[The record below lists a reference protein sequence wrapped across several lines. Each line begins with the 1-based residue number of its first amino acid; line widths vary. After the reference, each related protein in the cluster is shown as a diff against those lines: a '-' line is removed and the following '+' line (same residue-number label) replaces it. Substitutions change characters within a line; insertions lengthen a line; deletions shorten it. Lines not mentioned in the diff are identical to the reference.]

1 MSDAAAAG
9 AAPERLKKRRISLL
23 IVSHVAN
30 DSYFGFLPPL
40 LPLIVQRMDLPLSL
54 AGLLATTLSVTGA
67 VGQPLFGYFADR
79 LRKGWLLALGP
90 LGGALLAF
98 MLYMPNFWLLM
109 LLMLVAGSGSACYHP
124 VASVIAGQS
133 SGARKGFGMS
143 LYVAGGRLGVGLV
156 AGMATFIVARWG
168 IDAIPYASLVGILVG
183 APLLF
188 VSPPVRGADGG
199 GAPQGFART
208 MRTLGFVFRPL
219 FLLWLVNL
227 CRTTVTM
234 TVQVFLPIYVIAKG
248 GSLAAGGTAITLF
261 LFAAAAGGIYGG
273 HLSDVFGRRVVTIAA
288 ICLGTPALGMAFL
301 FDDPWRTLFVTLSG
315 AAFYAQMGVSV
326 TYAQE
331 IAPRHAALVSSFMLG
346 VVWFAASVG
355 MIAVG
360 GLADHIGVERALP
373 AVCMAFGAA
382 GSLLSLRLPRETGQA
397 P

>member
-1 MSDAAAAG
+1 MRNTVTAG
-9 AAPERLKKRRISLL
+9 AVPERLKKRRISLL

-40 LPLIVQRMDLPLSL
+40 LPLIVERMDLPLSL

-109 LLMLVAGSGSACYHP
+109 LLMLVAGSGSACFHP

-143 LYVAGGRLGVGLV
+143 LYVAGGRLGVGLG
-156 AGMATFIVARWG
+156 AGMATFIVTRWG

-183 APLLF
+183 VPLLF
-188 VSPPVRGADGG
+188 VSPPIRATGSG
-199 GAPQGFART
+199 GASQGFAQTLR
-208 MRTLGFVFRPL
+208 MLGFVFRPL

-234 TVQVFLPIYVIAKG
+234 TVQVFLPIYIIAKG

-261 LFAAAAGGIYGG
+261 LFAAALGGIYGG

-288 ICLGTPALGMAFL
+288 ICAGTPALGMVFL
-301 FDDPWRTLFVTLSG
+301 FDEPFRTLFVALSG

-331 IAPRHAALVSSFMLG
+331 IAPEHAALVSSFMLG
-346 VVWFAASVG
+346 VVWFAASIG

-360 GLADHIGVERALP
+360 GLADSIGVETALP
-373 AVCMAFGAA
+373 VVCMAFGLV
-382 GSLLSLRLPRETGQA
+382 GSLLAFGLPRETG
-397 P
+397 

>member
-1 MSDAAAAG
+1 MRNTAAAG
-9 AAPERLKKRRISLL
+9 ASPERLKKRRISLL
-23 IVSHVAN
+23 IVSHIAN

-40 LPLIVQRMDLPLSL
+40 LPLIVERMDLPLSL

-109 LLMLVAGSGSACYHP
+109 LLMLVAGSGSACFHP

-143 LYVAGGRLGVGLV
+143 LYVAGGRLGVGLG
-156 AGMATFIVARWG
+156 AGMATFIVTRWG

-183 APLLF
+183 IPLLF
-188 VSPPVRGADGG
+188 VSPPIRAAGSG
-199 GAPQGFART
+199 GASQGFAQTVR
-208 MRTLGFVFRPL
+208 MLGFVFRPL

-234 TVQVFLPIYVIAKG
+234 TVQVFLPIYIIAKG

-261 LFAAAAGGIYGG
+261 LFAAALGGIYGG

-288 ICLGTPALGMAFL
+288 ICAGTPALGMAFL
-301 FDDPWRTLFVTLSG
+301 FDEPFRTLFVALSG

-331 IAPRHAALVSSFMLG
+331 IAPEHAALVSSFMLG
-346 VVWFAASVG
+346 VVWFAASIG

-360 GLADHIGVERALP
+360 GLADFIGVETALP
-373 AVCMAFGAA
+373 VICMAFGLV
-382 GSLLSLRLPRETGQA
+382 GSLLSFGLPRETE
-397 P
+397 

>member
-1 MSDAAAAG
+1 M
-9 AAPERLKKRRISLL
+9 PERLKKRRISLL

-40 LPLIVQRMDLPLSL
+40 LPLIVERMDLPLSL

-109 LLMLVAGSGSACYHP
+109 LLMLVAGSGSACFHP

-143 LYVAGGRLGVGLV
+143 LYVAGGRLGVGLG
-156 AGMATFIVARWG
+156 AGMATFIVTRWG

-183 APLLF
+183 VPLLF
-188 VSPPVRGADGG
+188 VSPPIRAAGSG
-199 GAPQGFART
+199 GASQGFAQTVR
-208 MRTLGFVFRPL
+208 MLGFVFRPL

-234 TVQVFLPIYVIAKG
+234 TVQVFLPIYIIAKG
-248 GSLAAGGTAITLF
+248 GSLAAGGTATTLF
-261 LFAAAAGGIYGG
+261 LFAAALGGIYGG

-288 ICLGTPALGMAFL
+288 ICAGTPALGMAFL
-301 FDDPWRTLFVTLSG
+301 FDEPFRTLFVALSG

-331 IAPRHAALVSSFMLG
+331 IAPEHAALVSSFMLG
-346 VVWFAASVG
+346 VVWFAASIG

-360 GLADHIGVERALP
+360 GLADSIGVETALP
-373 AVCMAFGAA
+373 VVCMAFGLV
-382 GSLLSLRLPRETGQA
+382 GSLLSFGLPREAG
-397 P
+397 

>member
-1 MSDAAAAG
+1 MRNTAAAG
-9 AAPERLKKRRISLL
+9 ASPERLKKRRISLL

-40 LPLIVQRMDLPLSL
+40 LPLIVERMDLPLSL

-109 LLMLVAGSGSACYHP
+109 LLMLVAGSGSACFHP

-143 LYVAGGRLGVGLV
+143 LYVAGGRLGVGLG
-156 AGMATFIVARWG
+156 AGMATFIVTRWG

-183 APLLF
+183 IPLLF
-188 VSPPVRGADGG
+188 VSPPIRAAGSG
-199 GAPQGFART
+199 GASQGFAQTVR
-208 MRTLGFVFRPL
+208 MLGFVFRPL

-234 TVQVFLPIYVIAKG
+234 TVQVFLPIYIIAKG

-261 LFAAAAGGIYGG
+261 LFAAALGGIYGG

-288 ICLGTPALGMAFL
+288 ICAGTPALGMAFL
-301 FDDPWRTLFVTLSG
+301 FDEPFRTLFVALSG

-331 IAPRHAALVSSFMLG
+331 IAPEHAALVSSFMLG
-346 VVWFAASVG
+346 VVWFAASIG

-360 GLADHIGVERALP
+360 GLADSIGVETALP
-373 AVCMAFGAA
+373 VVCMAFGLV
-382 GSLLSLRLPRETGQA
+382 GSHLSFGLPRETE
-397 P
+397 

>member
-1 MSDAAAAG
+1 MALRDAAAAG
-9 AAPERLKKRRISLL
+9 AVPERLQKRRISLL

-79 LRKGWLLALGP
+79 IRKGWLLALGP

-109 LLMLVAGSGSACYHP
+109 LLMLVAGSGSACFHP

-143 LYVAGGRLGVGLV
+143 LYVAGGRLGVGLG
-156 AGMATFIVARWG
+156 AGMATFIVTRWG
-168 IDAIPYASLVGILVG
+168 VDAIPYASLVGIVVG
-183 APLLF
+183 VPLLF
-188 VSPPVRGADGG
+188 VAPPIRETRRGAS
-199 GAPQGFART
+199 QSFVQT
-208 MRTLGFVFRPL
+208 MRMLRFVFRPL

-234 TVQVFLPIYVIAKG
+234 TVQVFLPIYIIAKG
-248 GSLAAGGTAITLF
+248 GSLGAGGAAITLF
-261 LFAAAAGGIYGG
+261 LFAAAVGGIYGG
-273 HLSDVFGRRVVTIAA
+273 HLSDVFGRRVVTICA
-288 ICLGTPALGMAFL
+288 ICLGTPALGVAFL
-301 FDDPWRTLFVTLSG
+301 VDDPLRTAFVMLSG

-331 IAPRHAALVSSFMLG
+331 IAPEHAALVSSFMLG
-346 VVWFAASVG
+346 VVWFVASIG

-360 GLADHIGVERALP
+360 GLADYIGVERALP
-373 AVCMAFGAA
+373 AVCMAFGVA
-382 GSLLSLRLPRETGQA
+382 GSLLSFGLPRETGY
-397 P
+397 

>member
-1 MSDAAAAG
+1 MRNTAAAG
-9 AAPERLKKRRISLL
+9 ASPERLKKRRISLL

-40 LPLIVQRMDLPLSL
+40 LPLIVERMDLPLSL

-109 LLMLVAGSGSACYHP
+109 LLMLVAGSGSACFHP

-143 LYVAGGRLGVGLV
+143 LYVAGGRLGVGLG
-156 AGMATFIVARWG
+156 AGMATFIVTRWG

-183 APLLF
+183 IPLLF
-188 VSPPVRGADGG
+188 VSPPIRAAGSG
-199 GAPQGFART
+199 GASQGFAQTVR
-208 MRTLGFVFRPL
+208 MLGFVFRPL

-234 TVQVFLPIYVIAKG
+234 TVQVFLPIYIIAKG

-261 LFAAAAGGIYGG
+261 LFAAALGGIYGG

-288 ICLGTPALGMAFL
+288 ICAGTPALGMAFL
-301 FDDPWRTLFVTLSG
+301 FDEPFRTLFVALSG

-331 IAPRHAALVSSFMLG
+331 IAPEHAALVSSFMLG
-346 VVWFAASVG
+346 VVWFAASIG

-360 GLADHIGVERALP
+360 GLADFIGVETALP
-373 AVCMAFGAA
+373 VVCMAFGLV
-382 GSLLSLRLPRETGQA
+382 GSLLSFGLPRETE
-397 P
+397 

>member
-1 MSDAAAAG
+1 MNTALAG
-9 AAPERLKKRRISLL
+9 AAPGRLKKRRISLL
-23 IVSHVAN
+23 IVSHIAN

-79 LRKGWLLALGP
+79 LKKGWLLALGP

-98 MLYMPNFWLLM
+98 MLYMPNFWFLM
-109 LLMLVAGSGSACYHP
+109 LLMLIAGSGSACFHP

-143 LYVAGGRLGVGLV
+143 LYVAGGRLGVGLG
-156 AGMATFIVARWG
+156 AGMATFIVTRWG
-168 IDAIPYASLVGILVG
+168 IDAMPYASLVGILIG
-183 APLLF
+183 IPLFF
-188 VSPPVRGADGG
+188 VSPPIRETGKSGSRSFV
-199 GAPQGFART
+199 QT
-208 MRTLGFVFRPL
+208 MRALSLVFRPL

-248 GSLAAGGTAITLF
+248 GSLAAGGTAVTLF
-261 LFAAAAGGIYGG
+261 LVAAAIGGVYGG
-273 HLSDVFGRRVVTIAA
+273 HLSDVFGRRIVTILA
-288 ICLGTPALGMAFL
+288 ICVGTPALGMAFL
-301 FDDPWRTLFVTLSG
+301 LDEPLRTVFVMLSG

-331 IAPRHAALVSSFMLG
+331 LAPAHAALASSFMLG
-346 VVWFAASVG
+346 VVWFVASVG

-360 GLADHIGVERALP
+360 GLADYIGVARALP
-373 AVCMAFGAA
+373 IVCMVFGLV
-382 GSLLSLRLPRETGQA
+382 GSLISLGLPKETT
-397 P
+397 

>member
-1 MSDAAAAG
+1 MRNTAAAG
-9 AAPERLKKRRISLL
+9 AVPERLKKRRISLL

-40 LPLIVQRMDLPLSL
+40 LPLIVERMDLPLSL

-109 LLMLVAGSGSACYHP
+109 LLMLVAGSGSACFHP

-143 LYVAGGRLGVGLV
+143 LYVAGGRLGVGLG
-156 AGMATFIVARWG
+156 AGMATFIVTRWG

-183 APLLF
+183 VPLLF
-188 VSPPVRGADGG
+188 VSPPIRAAGSG
-199 GAPQGFART
+199 GASQGFAQTVR
-208 MRTLGFVFRPL
+208 MLGFVFRPL

-234 TVQVFLPIYVIAKG
+234 TVQVFLPIYIIAKG

-261 LFAAAAGGIYGG
+261 LFAAALGGIYGG
-273 HLSDVFGRRVVTIAA
+273 HLSDVLGRRVVTIAA
-288 ICLGTPALGMAFL
+288 ICAGTPALGMAFL
-301 FDDPWRTLFVTLSG
+301 FDEPFRTLFVTLSG

-331 IAPRHAALVSSFMLG
+331 IAPEHAALVSSFMLG
-346 VVWFAASVG
+346 VVWFAASIG

-360 GLADHIGVERALP
+360 GLADSIGVETALP
-373 AVCMAFGAA
+373 VVCMAFGLV
-382 GSLLSLRLPRETGQA
+382 GSLLSFGLPREAG
-397 P
+397 